1 VGKEKVLPREKLAQV
16 LKKLREEGKRIVFTN
31 GCFDILHPGHLKTLR
46 EAKKRGD
53 VLVVA
58 INSDD
63 SVRRIKGEERPFT
76 PEEERAE
83 ILASLEMVDF
93 VTIFEEDTPYQ
104 IIKELRPDILV
115 KGADWAPDKIIGRD
129 LVESWGGEV
138 VLVPPLPGYSTT
150 QIIKKIRETS

>member
-1 VGKEKVLPREKLAQV
+1 MGKEKVLPREKLAQV